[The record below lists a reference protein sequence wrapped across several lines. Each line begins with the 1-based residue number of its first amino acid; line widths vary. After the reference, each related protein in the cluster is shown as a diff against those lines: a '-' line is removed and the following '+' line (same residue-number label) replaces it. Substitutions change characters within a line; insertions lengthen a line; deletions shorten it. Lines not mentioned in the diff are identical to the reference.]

1 MFTYKT
7 DKLHTRKQRSVSI
20 HRLLS
25 SLTVFL
31 VHMHSLIRGQFIVN
45 NITWKHSVFISQ
57 FLVKKKKKA
66 RGRKTPKI
74 ISHEEEGFRLAN
86 NPFYFK
92 AVILRVGTFALQGT
106 YSNV

>member
-57 FLVKKKKKA
+57 FLVKKKKKKPGEGKHPRSFPMKK
-66 RGRKTPKI
+66 RGSDLLI
-74 ISHEEEGFRLAN
+74 ILS
-86 NPFYFK
+86 
-92 AVILRVGTFALQGT
+92 ILKQ
-106 YSNV
+106 